1 MNASRPTRLLSV
13 LAIAAAV
20 SACGD
25 DNDNDAVS
33 ASPQPTPAPT
43 PAPAAPAVPG
53 SLTVASDSVA
63 TAAQANDLRGVT
75 FAKNG
80 KIYVSGHVGA
90 ATADRQTVIGRYNA
104 DGTLDT
110 GFGTGGW
117 VTTNVAVKDAAN
129 PTSTG
134 DEQAPGIVELA
145 NGDVIVAVNAADGNG
160 GAAIGSSTV
169 RRPEGLSV
177 VLLRFTSTGAPVTTF
192 GTNGKAIVDFGWTT
206 ADDSDFPQ
214 PPLNAEGTA
223 LATGRTGYPRD
234 TFWNIALDPTGGA
247 NERIAVFGF
256 GPSARATGGTQ
267 RFDNDRYV
275 ARVLA
280 TTGAADP
287 TFNAGKPFIFATP
300 GTFGDNA
307 RNGFVEAD
315 GKIMSAGYTNLGT
328 GEGNHVILFRLTPAG
343 TLDSTFTGFSTNPL
357 VPATPG
363 VAVFNPFKVDGGFA
377 ECYGAARQSD
387 GSYVTTGYGGATA
400 VTTPPTASTLGY
412 QSTLMPDLVT
422 FRVRNGALD
431 LTWGEKANGTQAIQ
445 SEGKNRATTE
455 ERGRATVALADDR
468 VVEVGR
474 YGGAPAV
481 YVFDKNGKLDP
492 RADVGATEA
501 AGAAVGDGIL
511 ELSNPTVSAQFFAA
525 ALASDGKRVAVTT
538 NADDNGAR
546 LVVLNVN

>member
-1 MNASRPTRLLSV
+1 MRAPRPTRLLSV

-25 DNDNDAVS
+25 DNDNDPAVS
-33 ASPQPTPAPT
+33 ASPQPTTA
-43 PAPAAPAVPG
+43 PAPATPAAPG

-75 FAKNG
+75 FASNG

-90 ATADRQTVIGRYNA
+90 ATGDRQTVIGRYHA

-110 GFGTGGW
+110 GFGSGGW

-134 DEQAPGIVELA
+134 DEQAPSIVELA

-160 GAAIGSSTV
+160 GAAIGTSTV

-177 VLLRFTSTGAPVTTF
+177 VLLRFTSTGAPVATF
-192 GTNGKAIVDFGWTT
+192 GSNGKASVDFGWTT
-206 ADDSDFPQ
+206 ADDRDFPE

-234 TFWNIALDPTGGA
+234 TFWNIALDPSGGP

-256 GPSARATGGTQ
+256 GPSARSGGGTQ

-287 TFNAGKPFIFATP
+287 AFNAGQPFTFATP
-300 GTFGDNA
+300 GLFGDNA
-307 RNGFVEAD
+307 RNGFVEPD
-315 GKIMSAGYTNLGT
+315 GKILSAGYSNLGS

-343 TLDSTFTGFSTNPL
+343 TIDSTFSGFSTNPL

-377 ECYGAARQSD
+377 ECYGAARQTD

-445 SEGKNRATTE
+445 SEGKNRTTTE
-455 ERGRATVALADDR
+455 ERGRAAVALADDR

-474 YGGAPAV
+474 YGGAPAI
-481 YVFDKNGKLDP
+481 YVFDRNGKLDP

-501 AGAAVGDGIL
+501 SGATVGDGIL
-511 ELSNPTVSAQFFAA
+511 ELSHATVGAQFYSA
-525 ALASDGKRVAVTT
+525 ALAPGGKRVAVTT